1 MRMPSVSRRQ
11 ALAYAVVLLA
21 LLALVGRSLVGGA
34 SGSDATSATDAA
46 AASDATPALVVDTPA
61 ADAEGT
67 ESLLVHVVGAVRHPG
82 VYELASGARVADA
95 VERAGGPRARAVL
108 ESINLAA
115 ELIDG
120 QQVVVPAR
128 PRPAAAAQARPARRP
143 RRSARA
149 REPRAHPRR
158 AGRSRS
164 VRPAPHSSSNCRAS
178 GQSPPARSSPTATST
193 DRSARSTNLPLCR
206 GSAQLESRRS
216 ETWSDPERSAGA

>member
-128 PRPAAAAQARPARRP
+128 PRPAAAGGGTGPPGEAAPTVGASTGAP
-143 RRSARA
+143 SA
-149 REPRAHPRR
+149 
-158 AGRSRS
+158 
-164 VRPAPHSSSNCRAS
+164 PAPSGPISLSSAS
-178 GQSPPARSSPTATST
+178 A
-193 DRSARSTNLPLCR
+193 
-206 GSAQLESRRS
+206 AQLEQLPGVGPV
-216 ETWSDPERSAGA
+216 TAGKIIAHRDEHGPFRAVDELAAVSGIGAARIEAIRDLVRP